1 MNNKYMAYGL
11 IFLNVLLQ
19 IASCFWYRELPGF
32 VWTLAN
38 AILILVPLVFG
49 LKMGLL
55 CLLPV
60 AASELLWFFKLGS
73 HGILEDADFLS
84 DETRAKAVEKLDAI
98 GKHILYPDD
107 WSKYSCEELNFPSKE
122 EGGNYQEALEAITRF
137 KLGKAVENYKQPVDK
152 EKWGE
157 APHIVNGF
165 YDPQTNGIYI
175 MGAFSRGALYNSEMS
190 DEELYATI
198 GVIIGHEI
206 SHAFDSDGAQ
216 YDKNGDLRNWW
227 TEGDYA
233 RFRERNEKMIAYYN
247 AMHPWE
253 GQDFYGSIMT
263 GEACADMAGVKVMLK
278 IASGNPDFD
287 YDKFFRTYA
296 NVWLTKETLQAVYA
310 GINDSHPLPYLRV
323 NATLQQYQEF
333 LDCYGITEGDGMYL
347 ASEDRVTIW

>member
-60 AASELLWFFKLGS
+60 
-73 HGILEDADFLS
+73 
-84 DETRAKAVEKLDAI
+84 
-98 GKHILYPDD
+98 
-107 WSKYSCEELNFPSKE
+107 
-122 EGGNYQEALEAITRF
+122 
-137 KLGKAVENYKQPVDK
+137 DK

-157 APHIVNGF
+157 APHVVNGF

-227 TEGDYA
+227 TEDDYA

-296 NVWLTKETLQAVYA
+296 NVWLTKETLQAAYA
-310 GINDSHPLPYLRV
+310 GINDLHPMPYLRV

-347 ASEDRVTIW
+347 APEDRVTIW